1 MDSIQWRSSLLF
13 WTDELLIYLTRV
25 INANVTF
32 SIFLDMCGICS
43 FNGNPICFNYFWAL
57 RALRL

>member
-13 WTDELLIYLTRV
+13 WTDELLIYLTSV

-43 FNGNPICFNYFWAL
+43 FNGNPIFLNYFWPL